1 MRSCLLTCL
10 FLLVSGT
17 AQAADDKVT
26 IAAIEG
32 LADVP
37 AGEAVIRE
45 AYSRLGIDIEI
56 QRFPPAEALRQSNGG
71 EVSAELQRIDGI
83 SARYE
88 NLVQVPIPINLI
100 QGVVF
105 SRKYRFPV
113 TGWHSLRPY
122 RIGIVKGILF
132 AEVNTFGMEVSVYD
146 DYPELMDALDRDAV
160 DVGIMPRVEGLN
172 LLRTR
177 QGSEITE
184 MEGILET
191 LFLYHYVHKSR
202 SGLVEQLST
211 VLKNMLQT
219 GETRRLR
226 EATLAQLK
234 DSS

>member
-211 VLKNMLQT
+211 VLKNMLRT